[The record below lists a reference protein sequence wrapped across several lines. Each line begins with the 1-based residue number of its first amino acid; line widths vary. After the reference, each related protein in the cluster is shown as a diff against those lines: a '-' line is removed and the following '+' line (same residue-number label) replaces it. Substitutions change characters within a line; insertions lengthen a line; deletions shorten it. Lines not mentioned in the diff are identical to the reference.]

1 MPYGADSAG
10 SFRKGREECG
20 AGGDERDRF
29 PLINPG
35 CRSRKRNTAFLFH
48 DNCGAVKA
56 ASSGI
61 AVSEET
67 PLIYRVG
74 SSVCG
79 IKGGMGF
86 PDYGFEEI
94 HGARNIEVSEA
105 VGLLEELP
113 A

>member
-20 AGGDERDRF
+20 AGGDERGRF

-61 AVSEET
+61 AVPEET

-79 IKGGMGF
+79 IKG
-86 PDYGFEEI
+86 
-94 HGARNIEVSEA
+94 
-105 VGLLEELP
+105 
-113 A
+113 